1 MRQNPLLDSL
11 LPRNRQGVLAVLLL
25 DPEGRW
31 YRTRLAAHLG
41 VSPSSLQRDLEALT
55 RAGILI
61 RRGEGRQVYYQA
73 NRDCPIFPELQSI
86 LVKTAGIRDLIADAL
101 EALRE
106 RILVAFVHGSIARGE
121 EVASSDV
128 DLMVIGEATSFEL
141 AGALQQVRERL
152 ARPVNPT
159 WYRAEEFEA
168 RVARGDHFLRTV
180 LDEPKLFVIGG
191 ADELER
197 ARRGAPGRTPGDE

>member
-1 MRQNPLLDSL
+1 MRQIPLLDSL

-31 YRTRLAAHLG
+31 YRTRLALHLG

-55 RAGILI
+55 VAGILI
-61 RRGEGRQVYYQA
+61 RREEGRQVYYQA

-101 EALRE
+101 EPLRE

-141 AGALQQVRERL
+141 AGALQPVRERL

-159 WYRAEEFEA
+159 WYRAEEFGA
-168 RVARGDHFLRTV
+168 RVARRDHFLRTV

-197 ARRGAPGRTPGDE
+197 ARRGAPGRTPENE